1 MVCGYDKVKV
11 RSDREARRLE
21 HVCFESGGRGARS
34 DPNRTSRPLRAP
46 RGRSNVSKGAL
57 RRVCVPEILI
67 SLMLAREAV
76 DGIVRQGVVMA
87 VKNAFYAQ
95 SGGVTAVINGSACGV
110 LQTAR
115 QHVNEIG
122 KVYAGRNGI
131 IGALTED
138 LIDTSV
144 EFDTAIA
151 ALKHTPGAAFGSCRY
166 RLGSIHENRAQ
177 YERLIEVFRAHDIG
191 FFFYNGGGDSQDTTY
206 KINQLS
212 AELAYPIVCVGIPK
226 TMDNDLPITDCS
238 PGFGSVAKYVAT
250 SLREAALDLT
260 AMSRTSTKVFTME
273 VMGRHAGWTT
283 AACALAA
290 EHEGDAPHILLLP
303 EVAFNE
309 ERFLAKVEDALERYD
324 QCVIAVSE
332 GVKGSDGA
340 FLSASGLKDSFGHS
354 QLGGVAPLITNL
366 ISTKLGC
373 KCHWAVPDYLLRSA
387 RHIASETDLQQAYAV
402 GRAAVEFAI
411 AGRTAVMP
419 AIRRLSDTP
428 YRWDIIEAPLS
439 EVANQEKLLPPDFI
453 SGDGF
458 GITEAARR
466 YLAPLIVGEAYPPF
480 KNGLPDYVKL
490 QNVAVP
496 KRLTRQFSV

>member
-1 MVCGYDKVKV
+1 MT
-11 RSDREARRLE
+11 
-21 HVCFESGGRGARS
+21 GR
-34 DPNRTSRPLRAP
+34 
-46 RGRSNVSKGAL
+46 
-57 RRVCVPEILI
+57 
-67 SLMLAREAV
+67 
-76 DGIVRQGVVMA
+76 
-87 VKNAFYAQ
+87 NAFYAQ
-95 SGGVTAVINGSACGV
+95 SGGVTAVINASACGV

-115 QHVNEIG
+115 RNSREIG

-144 EFDTAIA
+144 ESETAVA

-166 RLGSIHENRAQ
+166 KLGAIQEHRGQ

-191 FFFYNGGGDSQDTTY
+191 FFFYNGGGDSQDTAH
-206 KINQLS
+206 KVSQLG
-212 AELAYPIVCVGIPK
+212 AELGYPIICVGIPK

-260 AMSRTSTKVFTME
+260 AMSRTSTKVFTVEM
-273 VMGRHAGWTT
+273 MGRHAGWTT
-283 AACALAA
+283 AAAALAA
-290 EHEGDAPHILLLP
+290 ERDGDAPHILLLP
-303 EVAFNE
+303 EVAFDE

-332 GVKGSDGA
+332 GVKRADGE
-340 FLSASGLKDSFGHS
+340 FLSATGLKDSFGHV
-354 QLGGVAPLITNL
+354 QLGGVAPRISDLIAG
-366 ISTKLGC
+366 KLGC

-387 RHIASETDLQQAYAV
+387 RHIASRTDLEQAYAV
-402 GRAAVEFAI
+402 GRAAVEFAL
-411 AGRTAVMP
+411 AGRNAVMP
-419 AIRRLSDTP
+419 AIRRLSDAP

-453 SGDGF
+453 SNDGF
-458 GITEAARR
+458 GVTEAARR
-466 YLAPLIVGEAYPPF
+466 YMAPLILGEAYPPF
-480 KNGLPDYVKL
+480 RNGLPDYVKL

-496 KRLTRQFSV
+496 KRLTREFSV